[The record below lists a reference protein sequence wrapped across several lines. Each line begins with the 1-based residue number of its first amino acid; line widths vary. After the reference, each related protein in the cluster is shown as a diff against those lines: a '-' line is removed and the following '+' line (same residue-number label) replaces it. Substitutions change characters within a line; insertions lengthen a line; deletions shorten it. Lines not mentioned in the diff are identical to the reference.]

1 MKRTEAFA
9 SSYLNQDDLP
19 QPHTATI
26 KMVGKE
32 MVNTD
37 DNGQREKPVIY
48 FNNGSKPLILNMVN
62 WDTIEAAYGPDSDT
76 WVGKPIELYVDPNV
90 MYGARR
96 LGGIRIRIPTA
107 DSAPIPFE
115 KVIALAGEVG
125 ISREQIIDQLKKNGR
140 TGYNAVRD
148 SALVR
153 ELITSHV
160 HPVTAP
166 ADDVAF

>member
-9 SSYLNQDDLP
+9 SNYLNQDDLP
-19 QPHTATI
+19 HPHTAAI
-26 KMVGKE
+26 KTVGKE

-37 DNGQREKPVIY
+37 DNGQREKPIIY

-62 WDTIEAAYGPDSDT
+62 WDTIEAGYGPDSDA
-76 WVGKPIELYVDPNV
+76 WVGKPVELYVDPNV

-96 LGGIRIRIPTA
+96 VGGIRIRIPTA

-115 KVIALAGEVG
+115 KAIALAGEVG
-125 ISREQIIDQLKKNGR
+125 ISREQIIDYLKKNGR
-140 TGYNAVRD
+140 SGYNAARD

-153 ELITSHV
+153 ELINSRAHQATS
-160 HPVTAP
+160 P